1 MVSQT
6 RALKV
11 RRTPSSVIKP
21 GELVDIVELKKLTMN
36 DRRIY
41 NMLIDNAWDTITDD
55 RIHEISKQELGHS
68 KHKSY
73 DRIGESIERLMGAM
87 AKVRINQDG
96 ETAFLRVQL
105 LGPNTEQTRKD
116 GVISYTFSKQL
127 REIIRDSQIFARL
140 QREVMYQLTSKYSLV
155 LYEMIQKR
163 GNQRFI
169 REQAFEVDELRD
181 ILVQPG
187 RLTSWIN
194 FRNKALDPAIREVS
208 AMSDYVVSYDVRK
221 QGRKIT
227 HVILKWRRK
236 DERAANATQRE
247 LDQPK
252 VGRQARL
259 EGRTEEIVNDAAP
272 SDAGHP
278 DAGHHI
284 PPLSTGIFERAKE
297 LFPRYD
303 VYAVESAWR
312 QWAAKKTEPVNN
324 PEGAFL
330 NFFKR
335 YAKENPVAGASGAEV
350 HSFPKD
356 RSGTNKRAGG

>member
-1 MVSQT
+1 MVSRL

-11 RRTPSSVIKP
+11 RRSPSSVIKP

-41 NMLIDNAWDTITDD
+41 NMLIDNAWDAITDD

-140 QREVMYQLTSKYSLV
+140 QREVMYQLSSKYSLV

-194 FRNKALDPAIREVS
+194 FRNKALDPAVREVS

-236 DERAANATQRE
+236 DERAAQATQRE

-252 VGRQARL
+252 VGRQARI
-259 EGRTEEIVNDAAP
+259 EGRAEEVVND
-272 SDAGHP
+272 GET
-278 DAGHHI
+278 HI

-312 QWAAKKTEPVNN
+312 DWAATKNEPVNN

-335 YAKENPVAGASGAEV
+335 YARENPVPGGEGAEV
-350 HSFPKD
+350 HAFPQD
-356 RSGTNKRAGG
+356 RTGT

>member
-1 MVSQT
+1 MVSPS

-11 RRTPSSVIKP
+11 RRSSSSVIKP

-36 DRRIY
+36 DRRVY
-41 NMLIDNAWDTITDD
+41 NMLIDNAWDTITED
-55 RIHEISKQELGHS
+55 RTHEISKQELGHS

-87 AKVRINQDG
+87 AKVRIKQDG
-96 ETAFLRVQL
+96 ELAFLRVQL

-116 GVISYTFSKQL
+116 GMISYTFSRQL
-127 REIIRDSQIFARL
+127 RDIIRDSQIFARL
-140 QREVMYQLTSKYSLV
+140 QREVMYQLSSKYSLV

-208 AMSDYVVSYDVRK
+208 AMSDYTVSYEVRK
-221 QGRKIT
+221 KGRKIT

-236 DERAANATQRE
+236 DEHAVDAAQRE

-252 VGRQARL
+252 VGRRARI
-259 EGRTEEIVNDAAP
+259 EGKSEQIVDNN
-272 SDAGHP
+272 
-278 DAGHHI
+278 HI

-297 LFPRYD
+297 LFPGHD
-303 VYAVESAWR
+303 VYAVENAWR
-312 QWAAKKTEPVNN
+312 DWASKKTEPVMN

-335 YAKENPVAGASGAEV
+335 FAKENPVPNIASAKI
-350 HSFPKD
+350 HDFPKAQ
-356 RSGTNKRAGG
+356 NAKRKTAF

>member
-1 MVSQT
+1 MVSGS

-11 RRTPSSVIKP
+11 RRSSSSVIKP

-41 NMLIDNAWDTITDD
+41 NMLIDNAWDTITED
-55 RIHEISKQELGHS
+55 RTHEISKQVLGHS

-87 AKVRINQDG
+87 AKVRIKQDG

-116 GVISYTFSKQL
+116 GIISYTFSKQL
-127 REIIRDSQIFARL
+127 RDIVRDSQIFARL

-208 AMSDYVVSYDVRK
+208 AMSDYDVSYDVRK

-236 DERAANATQRE
+236 DEHAANATQRE
-247 LDQPK
+247 LDQPR
-252 VGRQARL
+252 VGRKARI
-259 EGRTEEIVNDAAP
+259 EGTSEEIVGQ
-272 SDAGHP
+272 SEY
-278 DAGHHI
+278 HI

-297 LFPRYD
+297 MFPRYD
-303 VYAVESAWR
+303 AYAVESAWR
-312 QWAAKKTEPVNN
+312 EWAATKNEPVKN

-335 YAKENPVAGASGAEV
+335 YAKENPVQDGGGGSKSAGAPV
-350 HSFPKD
+350 HTFPQAKVFNQKS
-356 RSGTNKRAGG
+356 R

>member
-1 MVSQT
+1 MVSSS

-11 RRTPSSVIKP
+11 RRSASSVIKP

-36 DRRIY
+36 DRRVY
-41 NMLIDNAWDTITDD
+41 NMLIDNAWDTITED
-55 RIHEISKQELGHS
+55 RTHEISKQELGHS

-87 AKVRINQDG
+87 AKVRIKQDG
-96 ETAFLRVQL
+96 ELAFLRVQL

-116 GVISYTFSKQL
+116 GMISYTFSKQL
-127 REIIRDSQIFARL
+127 RDIIRDSQIFARL

-208 AMSDYVVSYDVRK
+208 AMSDYNVSYDVRK
-221 QGRKIT
+221 KGRKIT

-236 DERAANATQRE
+236 DEQAADAAQRE

-252 VGRQARL
+252 VGRKARIQGNS
-259 EGRTEEIVNDAAP
+259 EQIVGDY
-272 SDAGHP
+272 
-278 DAGHHI
+278 HI
-284 PPLSTGIFERAKE
+284 PPLSTGIYERAKE
-297 LFPRYD
+297 LFPGHD
-303 VYAVESAWR
+303 VYAVEAAWR
-312 QWAAKKTEPVNN
+312 DWASKKSETVMN
-324 PEGAFL
+324 PEGAYL

-335 YAKENPVAGASGAEV
+335 FAKENPV
-350 HSFPKD
+350 P
-356 RSGTNKRAGG
+356 GTAHRKSS

>member
-1 MVSQT
+1 MDSAS

-11 RRTPSSVIKP
+11 RRSASSVIKP

-41 NMLIDNAWDTITDD
+41 NMLIDNAWDTITED
-55 RIHEISKQELGHS
+55 RTHEISKQELGHS

-87 AKVRINQDG
+87 AKVRIKQDG
-96 ETAFLRVQL
+96 EMAFLRVQL

-116 GVISYTFSKQL
+116 GVISYTFSRQL
-127 REIIRDSQIFARL
+127 RDIIRDSQIFARL

-208 AMSDYVVSYDVRK
+208 AMSDYTVSYDVRK

-236 DERAANATQRE
+236 DEHAADATQRE
-247 LDQPK
+247 LDQPR
-252 VGRQARL
+252 VGRKARL
-259 EGRTEEIVNDAAP
+259 EGTSEEIVAVGNTQ
-272 SDAGHP
+272 
-278 DAGHHI
+278 I
-284 PPLSTGIFERAKE
+284 PPLSTGIYERAKE

-303 VYAVESAWR
+303 VYAVERAWR
-312 QWAAKKTEPVNN
+312 EWAATKFERVAN
-324 PEGAFL
+324 PEGAYL

-335 YAKENPVAGASGAEV
+335 FAKENPIEAGGGGPRPDASMGARV
-350 HSFPKD
+350 HLFPKEKQ
-356 RSGTNKRAGG
+356 KR

>member
-1 MVSQT
+1 MET
-6 RALKV
+6 PPRALKV
-11 RRTPSSVIKP
+11 RRSASSVLKP

-41 NMLIDNAWDTITDD
+41 NMLIDNAWDTITED
-55 RIHEISKQELGHS
+55 RVHEISKQELGHS

-87 AKVRINQDG
+87 AKVRIKQDG
-96 ETAFLRVQL
+96 EIAFLRVQL

-116 GVISYTFSKQL
+116 GMISYTFSKQL
-127 REIIRDSQIFARL
+127 RDIIHDSQIFARL

-194 FRNKALDPAIREVS
+194 FRNKALDPAVREVN
-208 AMSDYVVSYDVRK
+208 AMSDYNVSYDVRK
-221 QGRKIT
+221 RGRKIT

-236 DERAANATQRE
+236 DELAADATQRE
-247 LDQPK
+247 LDQPRI
-252 VGRQARL
+252 GRRARI
-259 EGRTEEIVNDAAP
+259 EGSSEQIVEPEE
-272 SDAGHP
+272 HY
-278 DAGHHI
+278 I
-284 PPLSTGIFERAKE
+284 PPLSTGIYERAKE
-297 LFPRYD
+297 LFPGFD
-303 VYAVESAWR
+303 VYAVEAAWR
-312 QWAAKKTEPVNN
+312 DWAAKKSEPVIN

-330 NFFKR
+330 NFFKKF
-335 YAKENPVAGASGAEV
+335 AKEAPTQAAPGAQV
-350 HSFPKD
+350 HEFPD
-356 RSGTNKRAGG
+356 AQARAGRNSG

>member
-1 MVSQT
+1 MVSPT
-6 RALKV
+6 RALKI

-41 NMLIDNAWDTITDD
+41 NMLIDNAWDTITED

-87 AKVRINQDG
+87 AKVRINQNG
-96 ETAFLRVQL
+96 EKAFLRVQL

-127 REIIRDSQIFARL
+127 RDIIHDSQIFARL
-140 QREVMYQLTSKYSLV
+140 QREVMYQLSSKYSLV

-187 RLTSWIN
+187 KLTSWIN
-194 FRNKALDPAIREVS
+194 FRNKALDPAVREVS
-208 AMSDYVVSYDVRK
+208 AMSDFHVSYDVRK

-236 DERAANATQRE
+236 DERAADAAQRE
-247 LDQPK
+247 LDQPR
-252 VGRQARL
+252 VGRQARI
-259 EGRTEEIVNDAAP
+259 EGRTEEVVDTA
-272 SDAGHP
+272 D
-278 DAGHHI
+278 HHI
-284 PPLSTGIFERAKE
+284 PPLSSGIYERAKE

-303 VYAVESAWR
+303 VYAVETAWR
-312 QWAAKKTEPVNN
+312 SWATKKSEPVHN

-335 YAKENPVAGASGAEV
+335 YAKENPVGSDRGASIHEL
-350 HSFPKD
+350 
-356 RSGTNKRAGG
+356 RSPQSGKSS

>member
-1 MVSQT
+1 MVSSS

-11 RRTPSSVIKP
+11 RRSASSVIKP

-36 DRRIY
+36 DRRVY
-41 NMLIDNAWDTITDD
+41 NMLIDNAWDTITED

-87 AKVRINQDG
+87 AKVRIKQDG
-96 ETAFLRVQL
+96 ELAFLRVQL

-116 GVISYTFSKQL
+116 GMISYTFSKQL
-127 REIIRDSQIFARL
+127 RDIIRDSQIFARL

-208 AMSDYVVSYDVRK
+208 AMSDYNVSYDVRK
-221 QGRKIT
+221 KGRKIT

-236 DERAANATQRE
+236 DEQAADAAQRE

-252 VGRQARL
+252 VGRKARI
-259 EGRTEEIVNDAAP
+259 EGNSEQIVGDY
-272 SDAGHP
+272 
-278 DAGHHI
+278 HI
-284 PPLSTGIFERAKE
+284 PPLSTGIYERAKE
-297 LFPRYD
+297 LFPGHD
-303 VYAVESAWR
+303 VYAVEAAWR
-312 QWAAKKTEPVNN
+312 DWASKKNETVMN
-324 PEGAFL
+324 PEGAYL

-335 YAKENPVAGASGAEV
+335 FAKENPVPGPAHRKAS
-350 HSFPKD
+350 
-356 RSGTNKRAGG
+356 